1 MFTFCYATMF
11 LFNNGICTMLNSDML
26 SFMFLFSDLPTQ
38 LASELVCLQLV
49 SQVCRGH
56 MFSPMSTQLV
66 LCKARKHLG
75 HIITG
80 KLKRLL
86 WPPDSASSEYGLV
99 RSFDRLSRDV
109 SSQLSKI
116 ASAEEMPRATRRLP
130 A

>member
-1 MFTFCYATMF
+1 
-11 LFNNGICTMLNSDML
+11 
-26 SFMFLFSDLPTQ
+26 
-38 LASELVCLQLV
+38 
-49 SQVCRGH
+49 
-56 MFSPMSTQLV
+56 MSTQLV

-99 RSFDRLSRDV
+99 RSFDHLSPDV

-116 ASAEEMPRATRRLP
+116 ASAEEMPRAGASQRDPGLKTLGTQGNCFH
-130 A
+130 